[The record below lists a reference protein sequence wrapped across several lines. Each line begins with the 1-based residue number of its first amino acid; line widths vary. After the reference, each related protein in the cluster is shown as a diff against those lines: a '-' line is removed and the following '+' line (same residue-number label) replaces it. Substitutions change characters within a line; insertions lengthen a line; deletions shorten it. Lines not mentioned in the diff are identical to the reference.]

1 MRMILRSMARRRF
14 RTVLTVFGVAM
25 GIFGFVAMGALA
37 EKARIHTRNAYAYYG
52 AYVWVASDQSFF
64 GWGGRLPMSLQKRL
78 EAMDGVEYASPR
90 VVGPLDLEDMVN
102 PFGLS
107 TLVGLDLNPERNQL
121 AMYRVR
127 KGLYPPEGSRG
138 QVLLGDMVARRYR
151 KAVGDTIEVH
161 RRSLVVCGVLERTD
175 TDPDHAAYVSIDDAR
190 ELVGMESDQ
199 CSTFAVRPRAGQ
211 DPDDVA
217 ARIDRGLRGVH
228 SIPPSKV
235 IEAMEAA
242 MAWFNAMVFAAT
254 TVALL
259 ASCPSIVVVMVI
271 AASERSRE
279 IATKMAVGART
290 RHVFVE
296 FLAES
301 VVIAATAG
309 ALGMLLAYGA
319 TWAVNSYTVE
329 KGAELFRVTPRLAVS
344 ALVLCLLVGC
354 VAGSYPAWRAAR
366 TDPVKVLRSV

>member
-1 MRMILRSMARRRF
+1 
-14 RTVLTVFGVAM
+14 
-25 GIFGFVAMGALA
+25 
-37 EKARIHTRNAYAYYG
+37 
-52 AYVWVASDQSFF
+52 
-64 GWGGRLPMSLQKRL
+64 
-78 EAMDGVEYASPR
+78 
-90 VVGPLDLEDMVN
+90 MVN

-344 ALVLCLLVGC
+344 ALVLSLLVGC

>member
-14 RTVLTVFGVAM
+14 RTALTVFGVAM

-52 AYVWVASDQSFF
+52 AYIWVASDQSFF
-64 GWGGRLPMSLQKRL
+64 GWGGRLPMSLQERI

-107 TLVGLDLNPERNQL
+107 ALIGLDLNPDRNQL
-121 AMYRVR
+121 IMYRVR
-127 KGLYPPEGSRG
+127 KGTYPPEGSRG
-138 QVLLGDMVARRYR
+138 HILLGDMVARKYR
-151 KAVGDTIEVH
+151 KAVGDTIEVRH
-161 RRSLVVCGVLERTD
+161 RPFIVCGILERTD
-175 TDPDHAAYVSIDDAR
+175 TDPDHAAYVSVEDAR
-190 ELVGMESDQ
+190 ELVGMESDR
-199 CSTFAVRPRAGQ
+199 CSTFAVRPLRGQ
-211 DPDDVA
+211 DPDELA
-217 ARIDRGLRGVH
+217 ARIDRDFQGVH

-235 IEAMEAA
+235 IEATEAA
-242 MAWFNAMVFAAT
+242 MAWFNAMVLAGTA
-254 TVALL
+254 VALL

-271 AASERSRE
+271 ASSERARE
-279 IATKMAVGART
+279 IATKMAIGART
-290 RHVFVE
+290 RHVFME

-301 VVIAATAG
+301 VIIAVAAG
-309 ALGMLLAYGA
+309 ALGTLLAYGA
-319 TWAVNSYTVE
+319 TGAVNAYTAE

-344 ALVLCLLVGC
+344 ALALSLLVGC
-354 VAGSYPAWRAAR
+354 VAGCYPAWRAAR